1 MQLLAVD
8 LQVKN
13 VNHKN
18 VRFLIKAT
26 FECIVNIQKMMQNE
40 KELTTN
46 NFQRNHIP
54 ACGQS
59 IYL

>member
-18 VRFLIKAT
+18 VHFLIKAT
-26 FECIVNIQKMMQNE
+26 FEWHCKHSENDAK
-40 KELTTN
+40 
-46 NFQRNHIP
+46 
-54 ACGQS
+54 
-59 IYL
+59 